1 MIEIVHQKPLCR
13 RPRILVEAARICAK
27 GYCRETMFP
36 KFIGADQA
44 LVIDLLKKREEK
56 LEEDRRAQEATYTAR
71 EHIEALSALMAES
84 KKAA

>member
-1 MIEIVHQKPLCR
+1 MIEIVPQKPLRR

-27 GYCRETMFP
+27 GYRRETMFP
-36 KFIGADQA
+36 KLLGAEQSH
-44 LVIDLLKKREEK
+44 VIDLLKKREEK
-56 LEEDRRAQEATYTAR
+56 LEEDRRAHDATYTAR